1 MAENNDKNTQ
11 TPKQKKLENIQI
23 RRFLKQERENKE
35 LKKQLTTL
43 LNYQKQLDKKADLT
57 NKSMERDAEIRAEIR
72 KNNKA
77 INSILNENKKYVK
90 AMKEAQATQDEENV
104 KFYKDALK
112 DNDIEIKRLKQ
123 LNKDIKE
130 GNKKIEDSL
139 DDVNDNLEQL
149 DKTFS
154 SSFDDF
160 RDILDSFNIM
170 ELKDSVEANTDE
182 VAQSRKE
189 ILDSQ
194 NLSREERVQLN
205 KDINTSLKELNK
217 TYGNAFNSDDMNEA
231 MQAMFDAGLKK
242 EDVTLLIDEVVKLRT
257 GLGLDID
264 NATNIMTY
272 SSEKSLDAL
281 GDTFT
286 SIKDWRYVDT
296 DAIIDSLDQM
306 MPSFSQFDE
315 ATQIQMQRDVV
326 TAIATMQNQNM
337 GTASEQFADIVS
349 DTLNEQSMGNMQR
362 VE

>member
-1 MAENNDKNTQ
+1 MAENNDKNKQ

-57 NKSMERDAEIRAEIR
+57 NKSTERNAEISAEIR

-77 INSILNENKKYVK
+77 INSILNENKKYIK

-154 SSFDDF
+154 SSFDD
-160 RDILDSFNIM
+160 
-170 ELKDSVEANTDE
+170 
-182 VAQSRKE
+182 
-189 ILDSQ
+189 
-194 NLSREERVQLN
+194 
-205 KDINTSLKELNK
+205 
-217 TYGNAFNSDDMNEA
+217 
-231 MQAMFDAGLKK
+231 
-242 EDVTLLIDEVVKLRT
+242 
-257 GLGLDID
+257 LGI
-264 NATNIMTY
+264 
-272 SSEKSLDAL
+272 
-281 GDTFT
+281 F
-286 SIKDWRYVDT
+286 
-296 DAIIDSLDQM
+296 
-306 MPSFSQFDE
+306 
-315 ATQIQMQRDVV
+315 
-326 TAIATMQNQNM
+326 
-337 GTASEQFADIVS
+337 
-349 DTLNEQSMGNMQR
+349 
-362 VE
+362 